1 MEPDAVQRV
10 NGVEMNMSLG
20 SNNES
25 AAREQLSAMAD
36 GELDGAAVG
45 QACAGW
51 RADAVHRATW
61 HAYHLIG
68 DVMRSD
74 DLASVAS
81 RDAAF
86 LGALRARL
94 ASEPVVLAPAPAV
107 TAQPESVARGQAS
120 RRSAWSW
127 MAPTAVAAGFVAVAG
142 VLVVTRGA
150 GPSSGAPVAPAALAQ
165 AALPAAAAT
174 RVADAAAPV
183 QRPVVAQS
191 ADVVDVA
198 AEPQVLV
205 VNGQLI
211 RDARL
216 DRYLAA
222 HKQFAGSSALG
233 VPSAFLRSATAD
245 ASAR

>member
-1 MEPDAVQRV
+1 MSTGTT
-10 NGVEMNMSLG
+10 NGP
-20 SNNES
+20 
-25 AAREQLSAMAD
+25 ATREQLSALAD
-36 GELDGAAVG
+36 GELDGAGVG
-45 QACAGW
+45 HACAGW
-51 RADAVHRATW
+51 HADAEQRSAW

-74 DLASVAS
+74 DLASDVA

-94 ASEPVVLAPAPAV
+94 ALEPVVLAPAGLVRPAA
-107 TAQPESVARGQAS
+107 AQAAS
-120 RRSAWSW
+120 RAAVRSGRWSW

-142 VLVVTRGA
+142 VLVVTRSA
-150 GPSSGAPVAPAALAQ
+150 GPVQSAPAVTSLATATPQ
-165 AALPAAAAT
+165 AVLPI
-174 RVADAAAPV
+174 VPV
-183 QRPVVAQS
+183 VPVVATTVT
-191 ADVVDVA
+191 AEPA
-198 AEPQVLV
+198 AELPVLV
-205 VNGQLI
+205 ANGKLI
-211 RDARL
+211 RDVQL

>member
-1 MEPDAVQRV
+1 
-10 NGVEMNMSLG
+10 MNMSLG

-36 GELDGAAVG
+36 GELDGIAVDR
-45 QACAGW
+45 ACAGW
-51 RADAVHRATW
+51 RSDAEQRATW

-74 DLASVAS
+74 DLASAAAH
-81 RDAAF
+81 DAAF

-94 ASEPVVLAPAPAV
+94 AGEPVVLAPQAVPTRAAGARRGPLAWLAPA
-107 TAQPESVARGQAS
+107 
-120 RRSAWSW
+120 
-127 MAPTAVAAGFVAVAG
+127 AVAAGFVAVAG

-150 GPSSGAPVAPAALAQ
+150 GPSSGAPAAGPLTLAQ
-165 AALPAAAAT
+165 GALPAAAAAPP
-174 RVADAAAPV
+174 RVADTRAAA
-183 QRPVVAQS
+183 QPVVLAE
-191 ADVVDVA
+191 VVDL
-198 AEPQVLV
+198 AEPPVLV

>member
-1 MEPDAVQRV
+1 MEPDAGPRV
-10 NGVEMNMSLG
+10 YGVEMNMSLG
-20 SNNES
+20 SDNGS
-25 AAREQLSAMAD
+25 AARERLSAMAD

-45 QACAGW
+45 HACAGW
-51 RADAVHRATW
+51 RSDVSHRASW

-81 RDAAF
+81 RDSAF
-86 LGALRARL
+86 LVALRARL
-94 ASEPVVLAPAPAV
+94 ASEPVVLAPAAAVATQPVPA
-107 TAQPESVARGQAS
+107 APRSAS

-127 MAPTAVAAGFVAVAG
+127 MAPAAVAAGFVAVAA

-150 GPSSGAPVAPAALAQ
+150 SPVAQAPALAQ
-165 AALPAAAAT
+165 AEPLLQP
-174 RVADAAAPV
+174 
-183 QRPVVAQS
+183 VAQGTEL
-191 ADVVDVA
+191 VDAA

-245 ASAR
+245 AAAR

>member
-1 MEPDAVQRV
+1 
-10 NGVEMNMSLG
+10 MNMSLG

-25 AAREQLSAMAD
+25 AVREQLSAMAD

-45 QACAGW
+45 GACAGW
-51 RADAVHRATW
+51 RSDAEQRATW

-74 DLASVAS
+74 DLASAAS
-81 RDAAF
+81 HDAAF

-94 ASEPVVLAPAPAV
+94 AGEPVVLAPEAVPATARGTGARRGSLSWLAPA
-107 TAQPESVARGQAS
+107 
-120 RRSAWSW
+120 
-127 MAPTAVAAGFVAVAG
+127 AVAAGFVAVAG

-150 GPSSGAPVAPAALAQ
+150 GPSSGAPAVAPVSLAQ
-165 AALPAAAAT
+165 GALPAAAAAPL
-174 RVADAAAPV
+174 VANTSLAVQPPVLTAATE
-183 QRPVVAQS
+183 
-191 ADVVDVA
+191 VVDLS
-198 AEPQVLV
+198 AEPPVLV

-233 VPSAFLRSATAD
+233 VPSAFLRSATTAD

>member
-1 MEPDAVQRV
+1 MSQESANDA
-10 NGVEMNMSLG
+10 
-20 SNNES
+20 
-25 AAREQLSAMAD
+25 AARERLSAMAD
-36 GELDGAAVG
+36 GELDDAAGVG
-45 QACAGW
+45 HACAAW
-51 RADAVHRATW
+51 HADASHRASW

-74 DLASVAS
+74 DLASDAG

-86 LGALRARL
+86 LSTLRARL
-94 ASEPVVLAPAPAV
+94 ATEPVVLAPQPIESTRPAG
-107 TAQPESVARGQAS
+107 PL

-150 GPSSGAPVAPAALAQ
+150 GTLSGAPPA
-165 AALPAAAAT
+165 
-174 RVADAAAPV
+174 
-183 QRPVVAQS
+183 PVVAQ
-191 ADVVDVA
+191 ALAPVVA
-198 AEPQVLV
+198 ALPVASQGAMPDATAEPAVLI

-211 RDARL
+211 RDVQL

-245 ASAR
+245 AAGR